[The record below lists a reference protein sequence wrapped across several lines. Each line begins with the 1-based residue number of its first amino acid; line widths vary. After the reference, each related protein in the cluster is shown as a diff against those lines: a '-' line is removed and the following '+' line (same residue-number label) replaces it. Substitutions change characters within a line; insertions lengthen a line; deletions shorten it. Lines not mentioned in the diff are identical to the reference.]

1 MKKTLYQ
8 QVILDLEKKIK
19 TEMKPNDRLPSERQL
34 LKEYGVS
41 RNTIRLALNDLE
53 ERGVI
58 YRLHGKGTFVS
69 TIYLDQTNL
78 GSMYSFSEQMSEA
91 GHKPTTQNRT
101 LELVTPKEDVANQLN
116 LKAGE
121 KAYKLVRLRLADGVP
136 LMYGETYLPEKIFPN
151 LKMSDLKE
159 NLYTVMKQKYNEQ
172 SILAFEDVQA
182 VNLDEKDSKV
192 LGVKPGDASLKIFR
206 RAINDKNV
214 PIEFTISLARGDRF
228 IYRSRQYNHLV

>member
-1 MKKTLYQ
+1 MKKPLYQ
-8 QVILDLEKKIK
+8 QVISDLEKKIK

-53 ERGVI
+53 ERGII

-101 LELVTPKEDVANQLN
+101 LELVTPEEDVANQLN
-116 LKAGE
+116 LKTGE

-136 LMYGETYLPEKIFPN
+136 LMYGETYLPERIFPD
-151 LKMSDLKE
+151 LKM
-159 NLYTVMKQKYNEQ
+159 
-172 SILAFEDVQA
+172 
-182 VNLDEKDSKV
+182 
-192 LGVKPGDASLKIFR
+192 
-206 RAINDKNV
+206 
-214 PIEFTISLARGDRF
+214 
-228 IYRSRQYNHLV
+228 